1 MAAGAFVAAVG
12 ALVLLGWALDAALL
26 KSVVPGFP
34 AMKVNAALAFVL
46 IGIGLVLLARAPAP
60 PWTRV
65 LRRGLVTL
73 ALVVGFAALVES
85 AVDVTLG
92 VDQLLA
98 RDDSDAAGRMGP
110 VTAFGLTTSAA
121 ALLLLDLGWAGAL
134 AQTLALA
141 TGVLG
146 LLNLVGHA
154 YSLHRLLG
162 LGAYSVVAVRNA
174 GLLVVLSVGVLLA
187 RPERGFTRMAL
198 ADSSAG
204 VVVRRLLPVVIAAP
218 LVLGWL
224 VESGRP
230 ELAMALSVVG
240 PVVVL
245 SLVGW
250 AAASRLQRTD
260 VQRRRAETALE
271 RADAEVGRV
280 LARTVVLTDANKA
293 LVDMTARLK
302 TLERLNRLVS
312 SSLDFEAVLVAIA
325 RAASDITATPVVS
338 FWVVDEVA
346 RTATV
351 RAWSDASVGAS
362 FPTAVFAFG
371 DGAVGTVAASRQPLQ
386 IPDVFN
392 SAASIKALEW
402 CRAHGL
408 GSFYGAPVLAQDRL
422 LAVLALSRHEP
433 LALGE
438 EDQELLAS
446 FVAQA
451 AVAIDN
457 ARLFAEAQTRRRAAE
472 AAELRYR
479 ELFDRNLAG
488 IIRATR
494 DGRILDCNEALVRI
508 YGYRSREEVLALRA
522 QDLYADPA
530 ARARAISPLRA
541 GERITNAEVRSR
553 RADGTQISVLVNVT
567 AVETE
572 GGEVV
577 IEGIIVDITDRERAA
592 TAERE
597 AEALRAVAKL
607 ANAAAHERDQQP
619 ARGDHGAPGSS
630 GPALR
635 RRCRG
640 PAADRP
646 RADGEPPHR
655 RHDHAHG
662 PDHPAGALR
671 AVAESPAQSRSP
683 PLQRHGALVAGCG
696 RTGGRSGT

>member
-1 MAAGAFVAAVG
+1 MAAGAFVAVVG
-12 ALVLLGWALDAALL
+12 ALVLLGWALDVALL
-26 KSVVPGFP
+26 KSVAPGFP
-34 AMKVNAALAFVL
+34 PMKVNTALAFVL
-46 IGIGLVLLARAPAP
+46 IGIGLVLLTRASAP
-60 PWTRV
+60 PWTRA

-73 ALVVGFAALVES
+73 ALVVGFATLVES

-98 RDDSDAAGRMGP
+98 RDDSGAAGRMGP

-146 LLNLVGHA
+146 LLNLVSHA

-162 LGAYSVVAVRNA
+162 AYSVVAVHNA
-174 GLLVVLSVGVLLA
+174 CLLVVLSVGVLLA
-187 RPERGFTRMAL
+187 RPERGLTRMAL

-204 VVVRRLLPVVIAAP
+204 IVVRRLLPVVILAP

-224 VESGRP
+224 VESGRRVELYGP
-230 ELAMALSVVG
+230 EFAMALSVVG

-245 SLVGW
+245 SLVVW

-260 VQRRRAETALE
+260 VQRRRAEIALE

-280 LARTVVLTDANKA
+280 VARTVVLTDANTA
-293 LVDMTARLK
+293 LLDMTTRLK

-338 FWVVDEVA
+338 FWLVDEVA

-371 DGAVGTVAASRQPLQ
+371 DGAVGSVAASRQPLQ
-386 IPDVFN
+386 IPDVFK
-392 SAASIKALEW
+392 SAASIKALVW
-402 CRAHGL
+402 CRTHGL
-408 GSFYGAPVLAQDRL
+408 RSFYGAPVLAQDRL

-457 ARLFAEAQTRRRAAE
+457 ARLFAEAQARRRAAE
-472 AAELRYR
+472 AAEARYL

-508 YGYRSREEVLALRA
+508 LGYGSREEVLALRA
-522 QDLYADPA
+522 EDLYAEPA
-530 ARARAISPLRA
+530 ERLRTVFPLRV
-541 GERITNAEVRSR
+541 GERLSNAQIRSR
-553 RADGTQISVLVNVT
+553 RADGTPISVLINAA
-567 AVETE
+567 AVETAA
-572 GGEVV
+572 GDIV
-577 IEGIIVDITDRERAA
+577 IEGIIVDITDRERVA

-607 ANAAAHERDQQP
+607 ANAAAHEINNPLAVIMAHLDLL
-619 ARGDHGAPGSS
+619 ARRFAADAEALQRIDRARTASRRIADMITHMSRITRLELSAQSPSL
-630 GPALR
+630 PPILDLR
-635 RRCRG
+635 RSSD
-640 PAADRP
+640 P
-646 RADGEPPHR
+646 EP
-655 RHDHAHG
+655 
-662 PDHPAGALR
+662 
-671 AVAESPAQSRSP
+671 ESA
-683 PLQRHGALVAGCG
+683 
-696 RTGGRSGT
+696 